1 MTISLR
7 KTAMGYK
14 EDNMAKI
21 MIVDDSV
28 SIRKSVSFVLSQEG
42 YEVIE
47 ADDGIDGLKKAEAN
61 EFQLIIT
68 DINMPNMNGIDFIKN
83 VRNLPAYRFT
93 PIIALTTESQDGK
106 MQEGKAAGA
115 TGWIVKPFTSEK
127 LSAIVKKIL
136 G

>member
-1 MTISLR
+1 MFPLLTSPGPDLTRI
-7 KTAMGYK
+7 
-14 EDNMAKI
+14 
-21 MIVDDSV
+21 DSV

-47 ADDGIDGLKKAEAN
+47 ADDGLDGLKKAEAN

>member
-1 MTISLR
+1 
-7 KTAMGYK
+7 
-14 EDNMAKI
+14 MAKI

-68 DINMPNMNGIDFIKN
+68 DINMPNMNDIDFIKN

>member
-1 MTISLR
+1 
-7 KTAMGYK
+7 
-14 EDNMAKI
+14 

-61 EFQLIIT
+61 ECQLIIT